1 MIQRWMMVVPSLAL
15 AVAAGQ
21 VAAIVWP
28 SEAQAQQAPEWRELG
43 GVNGVEL
50 WEVRTGRATC
60 YVTSAG
66 GVSCK

>member
-1 MIQRWMMVVPSLAL
+1 MSRVVLFCLVTACCILAL
-15 AVAAGQ
+15 VLLVSRPAG
-21 VAAIVWP
+21 
-28 SEAQAQQAPEWRELG
+28 AQQAPEWRELG
-43 GVNGVEL
+43 SANGVEL

>member
-1 MIQRWMMVVPSLAL
+1 MITRAVWAL
-15 AVAAGQ
+15 ACWSVGTACGVAFVVLPKQA
-21 VAAIVWP
+21 
-28 SEAQAQQAPEWRELG
+28 EAQQAPEWRELG

-50 WEVRTGRATC
+50 FEVRTGRAVC

>member
-1 MIQRWMMVVPSLAL
+1 MRRWMMIVPSIAA

-21 VAAIVWP
+21 AAAAFWP
-28 SEAQAQQAPEWRELG
+28 REAQAQQAPDWRELG
-43 GVNGVEL
+43 GANGVEL

>member
-1 MIQRWMMVVPSLAL
+1 MITRAQLSFAMLVMAL
-15 AVAAGQ
+15 GTWAGLTLFPPT
-21 VAAIVWP
+21 AN
-28 SEAQAQQAPEWRELG
+28 AQQAPEWRELG

-50 WEVRTGRATC
+50 YEVRTGGAVC